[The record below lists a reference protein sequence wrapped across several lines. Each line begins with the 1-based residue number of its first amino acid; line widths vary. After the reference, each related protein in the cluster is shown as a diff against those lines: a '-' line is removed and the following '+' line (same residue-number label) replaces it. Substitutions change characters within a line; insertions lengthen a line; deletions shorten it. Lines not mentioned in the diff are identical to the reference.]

1 MKVIE
6 VFDEEGKTLQQIIEQ
21 FLLDYCLQT
30 GEKINN

>member
-6 VFDEEGKTLQQIIEQ
+6 VFSEEGKTLQQIIEQ
-21 FLLDYCLQT
+21 FLLDYCLRT

>member
-6 VFDEEGKTLQQIIEQ
+6 VFDQEGKTLQNIIEQ

>member
-6 VFDEEGKTLQQIIEQ
+6 IFNEEGKTLQQIIEQ

>member
-1 MKVIE
+1 MKVLE
-6 VFDEEGKTLQQIIEQ
+6 VFDKEGKTLQQIIEQ

>member
-1 MKVIE
+1 MKVLE
-6 VFDEEGKTLQQIIEQ
+6 FFDKDGKTLQQIIEQ

>member
-6 VFDEEGKTLQQIIEQ
+6 VFNEEGKTLQQIIEQ

>member
-6 VFDEEGKTLQQIIEQ
+6 VFDEDGKTLQQIIEQ